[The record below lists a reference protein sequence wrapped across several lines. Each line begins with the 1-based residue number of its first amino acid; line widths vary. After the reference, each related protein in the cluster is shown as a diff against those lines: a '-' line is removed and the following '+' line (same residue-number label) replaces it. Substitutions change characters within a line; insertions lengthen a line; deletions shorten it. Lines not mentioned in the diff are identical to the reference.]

1 MGPFLLLT
9 IGGDAQVGTYI
20 LRISVTTPLHLSFG
34 RFKGGK
40 QISIPPGDYL
50 YIGSAL
56 GRPHLYPLARR
67 LLRHASR
74 SDKMN
79 HHPIRDTFL
88 KQFAEIGLGAGQ
100 LLPKNGKKLFWN
112 IDYLLDQPEV
122 NITGVVLIR
131 SENRLE
137 GTIAEMLT
145 EDSHTFIVEKG
156 LGANDARGETHFLG
170 ISAGDEWWKHLS
182 SSLARLL

>member
-1 MGPFLLLT
+1 MGPFLFT
-9 IGGDAQVGTYI
+9 IIGDDTQAGTYI
-20 LRISVTTPLHLSFG
+20 LRISITSPLHLSFG

-40 QISIPPGDYL
+40 VISVPPGDYL

-74 SDKMN
+74 SDKN
-79 HHPIRDTFL
+79 HPHPIRDALL

-100 LLPKNGKKLFWN
+100 LLPKRGKKLFWN

-131 SENRLE
+131 SEKRLE

-145 EDSHTFIVEKG
+145 EDSHTFIIEKG

-170 ISAGDEWWKHLS
+170 INAGDKWWKHFS
-182 SSLARLL
+182 SILARLL